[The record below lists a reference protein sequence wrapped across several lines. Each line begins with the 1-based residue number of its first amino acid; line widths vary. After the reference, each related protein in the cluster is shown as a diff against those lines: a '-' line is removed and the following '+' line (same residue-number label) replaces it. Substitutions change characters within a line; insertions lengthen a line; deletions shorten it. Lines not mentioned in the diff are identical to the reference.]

1 MFIRSTMCMKLSLP
15 LAVPVGRQIDARESH
30 VNASEVPEGGRPWSE
45 VRRLGAGKHLLLLLL
60 LLLLLDG
67 SDKLDEG
74 LGLDF

>member
-1 MFIRSTMCMKLSLP
+1 MCMKLSLP

-30 VNASEVPEGGRPWSE
+30 VDASEVPEGGRPWSE
-45 VRRLGAGKHLLLLLL
+45 VWRLGAGKHLLL